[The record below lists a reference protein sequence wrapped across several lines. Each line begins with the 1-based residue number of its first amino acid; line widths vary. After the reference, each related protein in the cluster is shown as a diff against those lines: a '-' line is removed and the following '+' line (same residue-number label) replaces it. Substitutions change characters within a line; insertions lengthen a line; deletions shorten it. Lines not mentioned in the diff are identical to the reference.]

1 MSNEQN
7 DVNAAFAEIRRA
19 VSAGDQIA
27 KAHAIRIEQMSA
39 KTSMLNTQAV
49 AASQTIA
56 RLEADNTK
64 LKRELNLIITGC
76 PDDDEDGQREEVPLT
91 AGTYPP
97 SVGDVLS
104 DGINRMEFAGHS
116 SPTFA
121 QKSFMCFRD
130 QDVILHYTRE
140 NVKDFVYVSRADG
153 GPITTTREKVTR

>member
-19 VSAGDQIA
+19 VRAGDQIA
-27 KAHAIRIEQMSA
+27 SDHAIRLAKKDRTIETLQGRIA
-39 KTSMLNTQAV
+39 NLETENT
-49 AASQTIA
+49 
-56 RLEADNTK
+56 N
-64 LKRELNLIITGC
+64 LKRERNLIITGC
-76 PDDDEDGQREEVPLT
+76 PDHDEPQNDEDWPREEVPLT
-91 AGTYPP
+91 AGTSPP

-121 QKSFMCFRD
+121 QKSFMCFRH
-130 QDVILHYTRE
+130 QDVIFHYTRDD
-140 NVKDFVYVSRADG
+140 VKDFVYVSRTDG